1 MNKLNKFT
9 LTICFSISSVF
20 AQGQYCTA
28 IGPST
33 TADSNVESA
42 SISGEGGTQINYTGC
57 PGLIGLE
64 DQTSQSV
71 TLDAGSSYTL
81 SIQFGTCNGN
91 YSGAGEAWIDY
102 NGNQSFEPNES
113 LGTWTGTPPVAIET
127 FNFTVPPTI
136 ISGITRL
143 RIIQEEGG
151 SLPLQPCA
159 SFSWGSVVDFSV
171 NLTGGI
177 DCSGYVGNEM
187 SDPRLVAALPYT
199 ESYQNDFCYTNI
211 NTVYNSPDVFYKII
225 VNEFMLDYINVSLC
239 GSNFDT
245 YLSII
250 DLDTIVLFT
259 NDDYSGCGTQS
270 ELTFPTNGLDTVFV
284 IVQGW
289 GNEQGDYEIAIND
302 ASVSGMAKNT
312 NDLAVYPNPARH
324 SFKINGL
331 TNTSKYSI
339 VDLKGQVL
347 KMGVL
352 TIDNLIDVSEFN
364 SGIYIIQIETDE
376 FKLTLK
382 FNKL

>member
-1 MNKLNKFT
+1 M
-9 LTICFSISSVF
+9 
-20 AQGQYCTA
+20 
-28 IGPST
+28 
-33 TADSNVESA
+33 
-42 SISGEGGTQINYTGC
+42 
-57 PGLIGLE
+57 
-64 DQTSQSV
+64 
-71 TLDAGSSYTL
+71 
-81 SIQFGTCNGN
+81 FGN
-91 YSGAGEAWIDY
+91 D
-102 NGNQSFEPNES
+102 
-113 LGTWTGTPPVAIET
+113 
-127 FNFTVPPTI
+127 
-136 ISGITRL
+136 
-143 RIIQEEGG
+143 
-151 SLPLQPCA
+151 
-159 SFSWGSVVDFSV
+159 
-171 NLTGGI
+171 
-177 DCSGYVGNEM
+177 M
-187 SDPRLVAALPYT
+187 SDPRLVAAIPYT

-302 ASVSGMAKNT
+302 ASVSGLAKNA
-312 NDLAVYPNPARH
+312 NDLAIYPNPAGH

-331 TNTSKYSI
+331 TNTCKYSI
-339 VDLKGQVL
+339 IDLKGRVL

-352 TIDNLIDVSEFN
+352 TKDKLIDVSEFN

-376 FKLTLK
+376 FKRTLK

>member
-1 MNKLNKFT
+1 
-9 LTICFSISSVF
+9 
-20 AQGQYCTA
+20 
-28 IGPST
+28 
-33 TADSNVESA
+33 
-42 SISGEGGTQINYTGC
+42 
-57 PGLIGLE
+57 
-64 DQTSQSV
+64 
-71 TLDAGSSYTL
+71 
-81 SIQFGTCNGN
+81 
-91 YSGAGEAWIDY
+91 
-102 NGNQSFEPNES
+102 
-113 LGTWTGTPPVAIET
+113 
-127 FNFTVPPTI
+127 
-136 ISGITRL
+136 
-143 RIIQEEGG
+143 
-151 SLPLQPCA
+151 
-159 SFSWGSVVDFSV
+159 
-171 NLTGGI
+171 
-177 DCSGYVGNEM
+177 
-187 SDPRLVAALPYT
+187 
-199 ESYQNDFCYTNI
+199 
-211 NTVYNSPDVFYKII
+211 
-225 VNEFMLDYINVSLC
+225 MLDYINVSLC